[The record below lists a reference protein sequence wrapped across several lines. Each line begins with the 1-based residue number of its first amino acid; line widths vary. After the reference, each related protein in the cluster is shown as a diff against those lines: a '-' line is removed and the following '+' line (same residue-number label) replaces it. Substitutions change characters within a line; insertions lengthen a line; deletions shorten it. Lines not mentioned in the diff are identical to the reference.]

1 MAVMSG
7 NTDHPHV
14 GVIIPSYN
22 AGSMLHDALNSVLDQ
37 TYENHEVVVVD
48 DGSDDGFDYAKLCKL
63 DPRVRYI
70 HQHNLGPSIAR
81 NTGILA
87 SQCPYIC
94 FLDAD
99 DVWDPTK
106 LASQVALM
114 ESHPDSPLCYTD
126 YSRGKATTSRDSVL
140 ARYRPRRLG
149 QTFADLLRENFVC
162 TSTVL
167 VRRSA
172 LAKAGL
178 FDPNLRGAEDYDLW
192 LRLART
198 GEFLFLDSIC
208 AHKSV
213 HPGNLSATLLF
224 HRELE
229 KFLKSL
235 LNQWGRDPD
244 LNPLIKSKLSEVS
257 LVLAYEER
265 INGNFRE
272 AQRSYLDAAR
282 HGKHKARPF
291 AMAGLMSLP
300 APAFRLIRDMLKGGK
315 GRETE

>member
-1 MAVMSG
+1 MSG
-7 NTDHPHV
+7 NSSHPNV

-22 AGSMLHDALNSVLDQ
+22 AGTMLVDALNSVLEQ
-37 TYENHEVVVVD
+37 TYENHEIVVVD
-48 DGSDDGFDYAKLCKL
+48 DGSDDGCDYATLCQL
-63 DPRVRYI
+63 DPRIRYI
-70 HQHNLGPSIAR
+70 RQHNLGPSIAR

-87 SQCPYIC
+87 SQSPYVC

-99 DVWDPTK
+99 DIWDSTK

-126 YSRGKATTSRDSVL
+126 YSRGDARTSRESVL
-140 ARYRPRRLG
+140 ARYRPRRQG
-149 QTFADLLRENFVC
+149 QTFVDLLRENFVC

-172 LAKAGL
+172 LAQVGL
-178 FDPNLRGAEDYDLW
+178 FDPNLRGPEDYDLW

-213 HPGNLSATLLF
+213 HPGNLSATLFF
-224 HRELE
+224 HRDLE

-235 LNQWGRDPD
+235 LTQWGRDPD
-244 LNPLIKSKLSEVS
+244 LNPLIRSKLSDVS

-265 INGNFRE
+265 IKGNIRE
-272 AQRSYLDAAR
+272 ARRSYLDAAR
-282 HGKHKARPF
+282 YGKYKARSF
-291 AMAGLMSLP
+291 VMAGLMALP
-300 APAFRLIRDMLKGGK
+300 APAFRLIREILKGDK
-315 GRETE
+315 GRETD